1 MQESG
6 VKRPY
11 NNLLTF
17 IFFLNKISDT
27 FMEYPLK
34 QKWQIVLSLLLYV
47 SASACT
53 GVLTEQVR
61 STADEETLFEE
72 IFEDPN
78 QHIGKVFILGGEI
91 IRLQHKGGKTE
102 VEFAEI
108 PLYRGGK
115 PALGFDPGE
124 HFFVIFPERVDEFLL
139 KKGKVLTIAGR
150 VIGTRNARGFDYP
163 LFAYEEAHIWNK
175 LREDRFPSYGAALGQ
190 S

>member
-1 MQESG
+1 MG
-6 VKRPY
+6 Y
-11 NNLLTF
+11 T
-17 IFFLNKISDT
+17 
-27 FMEYPLK
+27 LK
-34 QKWQIVLSLLLYV
+34 QKWQTVFTLLLFI
-47 SASACT
+47 SISACT

-61 STADEETLFEE
+61 STADEGTLFEE

-78 QHIGKVFILGGEI
+78 RHIGKVVILGGEI
-91 IRLQHKGGKTE
+91 VRLQYKGETTE

-124 HFFVIFPERVDEFLL
+124 HFFVIFPERIDPFLL

-150 VIGTRNARGFDYP
+150 VIGTRAVRGFDYP
-163 LFAYEEAHIWNK
+163 LFAYEEAYVWDK
-175 LREDRFPSYGAALGQ
+175 LRQDRFPSFGAFLGQ